1 MVQLYYKNKLK
12 DDCFN
17 FVILSLDLSVPS
29 SHAKRQK
36 CADFA
41 DFAEKTVTKDQI
53 IGRCKIFNV
62 QLKIYIS
69 ITNALLTDNCNS
81 PLNY

>member
-41 DFAEKTVTKDQI
+41 DFAEKKWQ
-53 IGRCKIFNV
+53 KI
-62 QLKIYIS
+62 K
-69 ITNALLTDNCNS
+69 
-81 PLNY
+81 